1 MPAGDRPDRS
11 AKSPAVRVQTF
22 AARGETVED
31 LVKRSKIPRASNL
44 IAERKKPKLKPFTPI
59 PNLKLEDEASDDDV
73 RSCLSH
79 DQTMNEPAEA
89 STEWAIVE
97 REQKVLE
104 QASHDAAAGV
114 LEPAGRAAADAACE
128 WLVGV
133 LANTRNEK
141 VAERIIWVFKA
152 CQEHLTLQVREQ
164 ISTALQCAWEH
175 FRELVRSY
183 SEQCYDYSA
192 DLSKKLVAD
201 ASQAEALAREQRLQ
215 ELYSALK
222 SENADLV
229 AKCQVDVAKALRAIE
244 RIREESTSRSEF
256 ERQFLDKARDNF
268 ASMISQAAQHS
279 NMAIAGVSAVQDSQR
294 QLLAHVSE
302 RLNTLDSQVTA
313 LKLTVDTLDPQVVKA
328 NITELQINLGRLERL
343 KPDVATSPEMQPKFA
358 RTSKELS
365 DLEAR
370 LSARISELEASQ
382 QHEIA
387 ELSGRITA
395 VDSKSLTEVKVK
407 NIISRAFN
415 EKLLPDVN
423 KLLDEVRSM
432 VNGNVSRP
440 ELERAVAKLKR
451 SVDNLSEG
459 VAAIVITQEPFKE
472 ATVEIAED
480 VAGKKVSALE
490 RRVAK
495 LERLVRELDRPAAR
509 TARALRT
516 RRAQADDDDDG
527 HAYEDDDGEEEE
539 VEEDEEEEDEEAEDD
554 ADERPRQFDLG
565 ATLRRLGRGRDDSS
579 SVSVRSSKTKK
590 KRDPAKEGLPLPD
603 FGASHDDEAWDT
615 VLHPGKNRAG
625 GNIHKVIDIAGSLL
639 RSSVDQIGTTAAA
652 KNRATDAFNAWQ
664 VAIRKVNDGC
674 HRKKG
679 TELTSIYLDA
689 AGVALHFRF
698 RCSECDP
705 AFPATGMLAEFLAAY
720 NTWLAGKSAVPV
732 SATYHALVAET
743 VSKHKAERAKEAQKK
758 QQSKKKSSEEKSD
771 KPKPAAKTAEKKK
784 SGKSGNAS
792 DQE

>member
-1 MPAGDRPDRS
+1 
-11 AKSPAVRVQTF
+11 
-22 AARGETVED
+22 
-31 LVKRSKIPRASNL
+31 
-44 IAERKKPKLKPFTPI
+44 
-59 PNLKLEDEASDDDV
+59 
-73 RSCLSH
+73 
-79 DQTMNEPAEA
+79 
-89 STEWAIVE
+89 
-97 REQKVLE
+97 
-104 QASHDAAAGV
+104 
-114 LEPAGRAAADAACE
+114 
-128 WLVGV
+128 
-133 LANTRNEK
+133 
-141 VAERIIWVFKA
+141 
-152 CQEHLTLQVREQ
+152 
-164 ISTALQCAWEH
+164 
-175 FRELVRSY
+175 
-183 SEQCYDYSA
+183 
-192 DLSKKLVAD
+192 
-201 ASQAEALAREQRLQ
+201 
-215 ELYSALK
+215 
-222 SENADLV
+222 
-229 AKCQVDVAKALRAIE
+229 
-244 RIREESTSRSEF
+244 
-256 ERQFLDKARDNF
+256 
-268 ASMISQAAQHS
+268 
-279 NMAIAGVSAVQDSQR
+279 
-294 QLLAHVSE
+294 AHVSE

-565 ATLRRLGRGRDDSS
+565 ATLRRLGRGRDD
-579 SVSVRSSKTKK
+579 
-590 KRDPAKEGLPLPD
+590 
-603 FGASHDDEAWDT
+603 
-615 VLHPGKNRAG
+615 
-625 GNIHKVIDIAGSLL
+625 
-639 RSSVDQIGTTAAA
+639 
-652 KNRATDAFNAWQ
+652 
-664 VAIRKVNDGC
+664 
-674 HRKKG
+674 
-679 TELTSIYLDA
+679 
-689 AGVALHFRF
+689 
-698 RCSECDP
+698 
-705 AFPATGMLAEFLAAY
+705 
-720 NTWLAGKSAVPV
+720 
-732 SATYHALVAET
+732 
-743 VSKHKAERAKEAQKK
+743 
-758 QQSKKKSSEEKSD
+758 
-771 KPKPAAKTAEKKK
+771 
-784 SGKSGNAS
+784 
-792 DQE
+792 